1 MNDTISAI
9 ATPKG
14 VGAISIIRISGEKS
28 GDILLRMSSLKKIPV
43 PKQMKLAKI
52 FDSDGSQIDEA
63 LVVYFKAPNSFTGE
77 DMVEI
82 HCHGGILVTELI
94 FKRTLELGAR
104 VSARG
109 EFTRRAFLN
118 EKIDLLKAEAI
129 LQIIES
135 PSEASLR
142 IALDNLKGKL
152 SNDITDIR
160 KRIIDILSKIE
171 VSLDYPED
179 VEADRNEFVQNLE
192 VLDNYLKEKVSD
204 ARDGIHL
211 ATGVTLSIV
220 GKPNTGKSTLLN
232 RLLKEDRAIVTDIP
246 GTTRDVIQGYIKIK
260 DIQFKISDTAGIRQT
275 EDLVEKIGIERS
287 INEAK
292 KSDIV
297 IFLLDSESGFTQED
311 QMIYELIKDTNHIV
325 VWNKVD
331 IGTNIGKISQ
341 EDVKLSAK
349 EGTGLKD
356 LETKLLEKSKKILEH
371 GEASH
376 IMSARQLESLER
388 IQMFV
393 NNARNSLLQNY
404 PVEIISIDLRNALDE
419 TDKLLGRSF
428 TEDLLDNIF
437 SNFCVG
443 K

>member
-14 VGAISIIRISGEKS
+14 VGAISIIRLSGEKS
-28 GDILLRMSSLKKIPV
+28 GEILLKMTNLKKLPT
-43 PKQMKLAKI
+43 PKMMKLAKI
-52 FDSDGSQIDEA
+52 LDSDGSEIDEA

-94 FKRTLELGAR
+94 FRRTLEMGAR
-104 VSARG
+104 VATRG

-118 EKIDLLKAEAI
+118 GKIDLLKAEAI

-152 SNDITDIR
+152 SNDIFDIR
-160 KRIIDILSKIE
+160 KKIIDILSKIE

-179 VEADRNEFVQNLE
+179 IETDRNELVSDLENLN
-192 VLDNYLKEKVSD
+192 NYLKEKVEN

-211 ATGVTLSIV
+211 ATGITISIV

-246 GTTRDVIQGYIKIK
+246 GTTRDVVQGYIKIK
-260 DIQFKISDTAGIRQT
+260 DVQFKISDTAGIRQT
-275 EDLVEKIGIERS
+275 EDIVEKIGIERS

-297 IFLLDSESGFTQED
+297 IFLLDSVSGFTKED
-311 QMIYELIKDTNHIV
+311 KMIYDLIKNANHIV
-325 VWNKVD
+325 VWNKIDV
-331 IGTNIGKISQ
+331 GNNVKTISD

-349 EGTGLKD
+349 EGTGLRD
-356 LETKLLEKSKKILEH
+356 LENKLLEKSKKILEH

-388 IQMFV
+388 MLMFV
-393 NNARNSLLQNY
+393 NNARNSLMQKY

-419 TDKLLGRSF
+419 TDKLLGRNF